1 MIRVVVAEDSPT
13 ARGLL
18 VAILSA
24 DPEIEVVG
32 EAVDGVEAVELTR
45 KLRPNVVTM
54 DIQMPRMDGLAATKQ
69 IMTEVPTPVVVVSTL
84 IERDIRTS
92 MDSLRAGALAV
103 LQKLVGPDAPTFDA
117 EAKRL
122 RDTVKA
128 MAEVKVVRHW
138 PARPAAA
145 DKRSPE
151 PVRQAPS
158 LVAIAASTGGPA
170 ALSVIL
176 KELPRGFALPILI
189 VQHIAIGFAPGLA
202 EWLGTLCPL
211 EVKVAEHG
219 VVPRP
224 GQVLIAPD
232 DRHLG
237 LGRGGRIELTGDPP
251 VLGFRPSGNY
261 LFSSVARALGPAACA
276 LVLTG
281 MGTDGV
287 EGLRELRAAGGLI
300 AAQDEASSVV
310 FGMPGAAVAAG
321 LAEEVL
327 PLDAIGGWLARLGN
341 AGAGT
346 AR

>member
-18 VAILSA
+18 VAILAA

-32 EAVDGVEAVELTR
+32 EAADGVEAVALTR
-45 KLRPNVVTM
+45 RLRPNVVTM
-54 DIQMPRMDGLAATKQ
+54 DIQMPRMDGLQATKQ

-138 PARPAAA
+138 PP
-145 DKRSPE
+145 RSPV
-151 PVRQAPS
+151 PDRPRRGPRRAGPS
-158 LVAIAASTGGPA
+158 LVTIAASTGGPA

-176 KELPRGFALPILI
+176 RALPADFPLPILV

-202 EWLGTLCPL
+202 EWLGTLCAL
-211 EVKVAEHG
+211 KVRVAQHG
-219 VVPRP
+219 ARPRP
-224 GQVLIAPD
+224 GEVLIAPD

-237 LGRGGRIELTGDPP
+237 LARDGTLEITNEPP

-261 LFSSVARALGPAACA
+261 LFSAAARALGPAACA
-276 LVLTG
+276 VVLTG

-287 EGLRELRAAGGLI
+287 EGLRELRAAGGQVV
-300 AAQDEASSVV
+300 AQDEASSVV

-321 LAEEVL
+321 LADEVL
-327 PLDAIGGWLARLGN
+327 PLSEIAGWLTRAVAAEDTSAR
-341 AGAGT
+341 
-346 AR
+346 